1 MNFGTIFFNIYPFNC
16 NNVMLKNNFSILKE
30 LFNK

>member
-1 MNFGTIFFNIYPFNC
+1 MNFGTIFFNIYSFNS
-16 NNVMLKNNFSILKE
+16 NKVLFKNNFSILKE